1 MRLFLIA
8 LATVLNLIAG
18 AQTKHIKVLFLG
30 NSYTYVNNLPAMIQS
45 IAHSQGD
52 SLYYDAYTPGGYTFG
67 NHFYDTQSHNKI
79 SQAAWD
85 YVVLQAQSQEPSFS
99 PAQVN
104 AQTLPFAMKLDS
116 LINQFNPCANTVF
129 YETWGRKNGDAS
141 NCAFY
146 PPVCTYLGM
155 QNRLRASYKLFAD
168 TVNDIMAPVGEAFRK
183 SIASNS
189 LINLYLADESHPSVE
204 GTFLAACV
212 FYETLF
218 QKSVLSATYN
228 PGLSNSDLTF
238 LQQTAHQTV
247 SDSLD
252 VWNISG
258 SVPKSAFTYTG
269 VSSDSFLFQT
279 QPSSFV
285 HKWFFGDG
293 SVSML
298 QNPSHTYSMS
308 GNYTVSLVVYD
319 FMNCKRDSSSQLVTA
334 LSTVGITELN
344 SNPMLQLYPN
354 PCSDVLKIQLNAKK
368 SATAYRIKIFDSYGK
383 LICIPEPSE
392 EIDVSAL
399 KQGMYWLE
407 YERNEIKYY
416 RSFIK
421 QN

>member
-18 AQTKHIKVLFLG
+18 AQAKHIKVLFLG

-67 NHFYDTQSHNKI
+67 NHFYDTQSQNKI

-104 AQTLPFAMKLDS
+104 AQTLPFAIKLDS
-116 LINQFNPCANTVF
+116 LINHFNPCANTVF

-155 QNRLRASYKLFAD
+155 QNRLRTSYKLFAD

-269 VSSDSFLFQT
+269 LSSDSFLFQT

-298 QNPSHTYSMS
+298 QNPSHTYSLS

-319 FMNCKRDSSSQLVTA
+319 FMNCKRDSSSKLVTA

-354 PCSDVLKIQLNAKK
+354 PCSDVLKIQLNSKK
-368 SATAYRIKIFDSYGK
+368 SSSVCRIKIFDSYGK
-383 LICIPEPSE
+383 LICVPDQSE

-399 KQGMYWLE
+399 NQGMYWLE